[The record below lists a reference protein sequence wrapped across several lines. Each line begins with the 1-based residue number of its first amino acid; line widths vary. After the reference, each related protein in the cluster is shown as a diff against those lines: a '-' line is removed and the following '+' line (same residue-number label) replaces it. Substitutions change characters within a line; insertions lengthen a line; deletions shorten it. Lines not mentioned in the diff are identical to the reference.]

1 MRPLP
6 LVHPGGMRAPIV
18 VRGISLTGLRVVT
31 INDELAGLVAD
42 DQELIELLRRFGID
56 DPELRLDDPQWIE
69 WIGGKAHWYKIA

>member
-1 MRPLP
+1 M
-6 LVHPGGMRAPIV
+6 
-18 VRGISLTGLRVVT
+18 VT

-56 DPELRLDDPQWIE
+56 DPELRLDDPRWIE